1 MSIRLF
7 FEDLGV
13 GDRWTS
19 QGRTITETDVVNFA
33 GLTGDYDPLH
43 VDREYAAGTPFG
55 KPIAH
60 GLLGLSFVA
69 GLGSHSPSVATVAF
83 VSIQNWEFRRPAHIG
98 DTVHVRSEILATRPN
113 GRRCGGV
120 TWKRELINS
129 EGLVVQSGVFETL
142 VSTKLAKPPQQKT
155 NEAVINAPHVYHEQ
169 EIQR

>member
-1 MSIRLF
+1 MSNRLF

-13 GDRWTS
+13 GDQLTS
-19 QGRTITETDVVNFA
+19 HGRTITETDVVNFA
-33 GLTGDYDPLH
+33 GMTGDYDPLH

-83 VSIQNWEFRRPAHIG
+83 VAIQNWEFRRPTHIG

-113 GRRCGGV
+113 GRRCGSV
-120 TWKRELINS
+120 TWKRELINND
-129 EGLVVQSGVFETL
+129 GLVVQSGIFETL
-142 VSTKLAKPPQQKT
+142 VSTKLSKPLQAKSKET
-155 NEAVINAPHVYHEQ
+155 VINTPHVFHEP
-169 EIQR
+169 EVRR